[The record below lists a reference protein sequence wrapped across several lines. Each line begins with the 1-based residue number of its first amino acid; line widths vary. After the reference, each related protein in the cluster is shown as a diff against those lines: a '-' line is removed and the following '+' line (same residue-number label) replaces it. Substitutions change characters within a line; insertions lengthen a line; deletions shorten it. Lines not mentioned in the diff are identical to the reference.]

1 MTNFHE
7 VRFPFSLALGA
18 RGGPQR
24 RTEIVTLGSGRE
36 ERNSP
41 WAHSRRRWNAGP
53 GVRTLDDLDTLIAF
67 FEARHGQLY
76 GFRFSDPLDHK
87 SCPPSALISA
97 LDQPL
102 GTGDGEQTEFALI
115 KRYASG
121 DQAHDRPITKPVV
134 GSVRVAADG
143 IALVEDADFTVD
155 ATTGRVTFP
164 EAPANEA
171 VLTAGFEFD
180 CPARFDADQLA
191 ISLDAFGAG
200 DVPDIPIIEVKF

>member
-24 RTEIVTLGSGRE
+24 RTDIVTLGSGRE

-87 SCPPSALISA
+87 SCPPTALISA

-102 GTGDGEQTEFALI
+102 GTGDGERTEFQLI
-115 KRYASG
+115 KRYESG
-121 DQAHDRPITKPVV
+121 AQSYERPIAKPVG
-134 GSVRVAADG
+134 GSVRVAIDDVAQ
-143 IALVEDADFTVD
+143 VEDTDFTVD
-155 ATTGRVTFP
+155 TTTGMVAFAV
-164 EAPANEA
+164 APGTGA

-200 DVPDIPIIEVKF
+200 DVPDIPIIEVKP